1 MEEVLIF
8 WLAFLTIIIVVV
20 SAHCVLVNM
29 ARGSKDQRL
38 MPEGWLE
45 LDAAREWPGQDEGV
59 ETRMPA
65 EAHLKR

>member
-8 WLAFLTIIIVVV
+8 WLAFLIIIIVVV
-20 SAHCVLVNM
+20 SAHCILVN
-29 ARGSKDQRL
+29 AVRGSKDQREV
-38 MPEGWLE
+38 PGGWLE
-45 LDAAREWPGQDEGV
+45 LDAAREWPGQEAGV